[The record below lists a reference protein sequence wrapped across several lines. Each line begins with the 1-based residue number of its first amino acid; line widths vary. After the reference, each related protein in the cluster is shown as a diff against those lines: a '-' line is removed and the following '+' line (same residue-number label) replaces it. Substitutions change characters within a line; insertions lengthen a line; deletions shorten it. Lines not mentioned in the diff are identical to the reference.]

1 MNSRILFLNSSK
13 MVIILWVSVFLV
25 VSCST
30 RPYRMKRAK
39 RLYRQGQ
46 LYLSKGNQEKA
57 IKKFEESLSL
67 SRDIGFKPGVAHN
80 LNEMAIIKTIG
91 GEHVKAREL
100 HTEAMDI
107 YKQLNMKPEVSKSLN
122 NIAGTY
128 MRERNFK
135 EAIKQYEDLLKWD
148 RQTQNKFGVGI
159 TLYNIGLI
167 YQNHLRRYEDAKK
180 KYLEALAVFH
190 ELGHEKYIQLVEQNL
205 ANNYGKG
212 DGQ

>member
-1 MNSRILFLNSSK
+1 MASKTVLIKWALLFVLLLFST
-13 MVIILWVSVFLV
+13 VVF

-100 HTEAMDI
+100 HTKAMDI
-107 YKQLNMKPEVSKSLN
+107 YKELNMKPEVSKSLN

-128 MRERNFK
+128 VRERNFK
-135 EAIKQYEDLLKWD
+135 EAIKQYEDLLNWD
-148 RQTQNKFGVGI
+148 KETNNELGVAI
-159 TLYNIGLI
+159 TLNNMGLI
-167 YQNHLRRYEDAKK
+167 YQNYLRQRSEAKR
-180 KYLEALAVFH
+180 KYSEALSILKT
-190 ELGHEKYIQLVEQNL
+190 LGNREFIQMVEKNL
-205 ANNYGKG
+205 ATVE
-212 DGQ
+212 

>member
-1 MNSRILFLNSSK
+1 MNSSILFLNSSK

-128 MRERNFK
+128 VRERNFK
-135 EAIKQYEDLLKWD
+135 EAIKQYEDLLNWD
-148 RQTQNKFGVGI
+148 KETNNELGVAI
-159 TLYNIGLI
+159 TLNNMGLI
-167 YQNHLRRYEDAKK
+167 YQNYLRQRSEAKR
-180 KYLEALAVFH
+180 KYSEALSILKK
-190 ELGHEKYIQLVEQNL
+190 LGNREFIQMVEKNL
-205 ANNYGKG
+205 ATVE
-212 DGQ
+212 